1 MSKACAVGE
10 REGHGWSASSH
21 PGLIVSCLMLWVCSA
36 CAAKRLDTCAEPP
49 PFHLHLEAS
58 ERVNP
63 DPRGRSMPT
72 VVQLLQLKDT
82 LRAEQASF
90 QKLWNKPEVLLEED
104 LLQVAEFTVPPG
116 QTVERWIQRD
126 PKARYVAVIG
136 LFRQPLGY
144 AWRTL
149 TVLPSVP
156 KNQCGQPPEGE
167 RGAPG
172 ATDEQLRFKLQGY
185 QIDLLKRGPAEG
197 GKRTFEEP
205 YPGEQPP
212 FRRKT

>member
-1 MSKACAVGE
+1 MSKACS
-10 REGHGWSASSH
+10 EGMQAARGPIARG
-21 PGLIVSCLMLWVCSA
+21 PPRLVVFCLLLLTCSA
-36 CAAKRLDTCAEPP
+36 CAAKQLAACAEPP
-49 PFHLHLEAS
+49 PFYLHLEAA

-72 VVQLLQLKDT
+72 VVQLFQLKDT
-82 LRAEQASF
+82 LRVEQASF
-90 QKLWNKPEVLLEED
+90 QKLWNKPEAFLEED

-116 QTVERWIQRD
+116 KTVERWIQRD
-126 PKARYVAVIG
+126 PQARYVAVMG

-149 TVLPSVP
+149 TVLPAVN
-156 KNQCGQPPEGE
+156 KNQCGQEPPAE
-167 RGAPG
+167 RGLPLS
-172 ATDEQLRFKLQGY
+172 TDEQLRFKLQGY
-185 QIDLLKRGPAEG
+185 QIDLLKTGPSEG
-197 GKRTFEEP
+197 GGRNFEDP